1 MMKATDK
8 FVCLAGV
15 LTLLAAGPAHAIDT
29 STPFLCA
36 TIQVHECIDG
46 SACESVLPEDVNA
59 PTFMRIDVKAK
70 EIRVLRDAPPTK
82 IRSIETIENRLVL
95 QGAEDGNPRQP
106 DGAGW
111 TLSIENDSGRFVATA
126 TLLQGAVVMF
136 GACTEL

>member
-70 EIRVLRDAPPTK
+70 EIRV
-82 IRSIETIENRLVL
+82 
-95 QGAEDGNPRQP
+95 
-106 DGAGW
+106 
-111 TLSIENDSGRFVATA
+111 TLGSLTVPAGRFRSKTIPAD
-126 TLLQGAVVMF
+126 L
-136 GACTEL
+136 